1 MDDLHVLIQQLAKLL
16 AVPLRAP
23 LDQGTLLHWPFL
35 LSASIIAV
43 VSGFFIPGALRLL
56 KRYFSLRVWWHPSA
70 RADYFYYLINGAFF
84 PIIFAPLLGVS
95 SLVANGIAETITFH
109 HAESEVHWSVVTAF
123 SIATF
128 VAYDFGR
135 YIGHW
140 VQHKNAFLWEFH
152 KVHHSAEVLTP
163 LTSFRLHPVDL
174 LLMSVTPGIFTGLVG
189 GVAILATGGA
199 VTPWQF
205 LGMHA
210 GVAGYHLISNLR
222 HTHVWISFGP
232 RISRFLISP
241 AQHQI
246 HHSASEEHFHKNI
259 GWAFAVWDRWFGTL
273 YVPHG
278 REDIVYGL
286 GDGTDADYHGVVK
299 MYFLP
304 VVRALMSFMAKNN

>member
-1 MDDLHVLIQQLAKLL
+1 ML

-35 LSASIIAV
+35 LSASFIAV

-56 KRYFSLRVWWHPSA
+56 KRYFTLSVWWHPSA
-70 RADYFYYLINGAFF
+70 RADYLYYLVNGAFF

-109 HAESEVHWSVVTAF
+109 HAESEVHWAVITAF
-123 SIATF
+123 SIAVF

-189 GVAILATGGA
+189 GVAILVTGGA

-210 GVAGYHLISNLR
+210 GIAGYHLISNLR

-273 YVPHG
+273 YVPRG

-304 VVRALMSFMAKNN
+304 VVRAFMSFMAKNN